1 MVRFAGMVAAA
12 LALAACAEV
21 QAPVNVY
28 VTCDRCTVFPGG
40 SDQPGIVGSL
50 IQRFLVPRD
59 EKPVP
64 PVLPR
69 LPQREEP

>member
-1 MVRFAGMVAAA
+1 MTPRAAIIAAG
-12 LALAACAEV
+12 LALAACADV

-40 SDQPGIVGSL
+40 SDQPGIVGTL

-64 PVLPR
+64 DLPR
-69 LPQREEP
+69 LPKREEP